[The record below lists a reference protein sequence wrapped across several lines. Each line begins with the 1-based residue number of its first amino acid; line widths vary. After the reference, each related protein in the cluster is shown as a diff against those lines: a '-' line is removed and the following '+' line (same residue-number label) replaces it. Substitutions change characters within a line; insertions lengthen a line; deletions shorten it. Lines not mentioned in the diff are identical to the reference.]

1 MSQLGVTPGSKGGW
15 CKPFVGA
22 SDKGQGWAAI
32 DTGPTEVLRP
42 STQVSSDAGLIVLED
57 DIFLEGLVETPSAES
72 VPVQHPSQAEELVR
86 RSQ

>member
-1 MSQLGVTPGSKGGW
+1 MGLLGVTPGSKGGW
-15 CKPFVGA
+15 CKPF
-22 SDKGQGWAAI
+22 GQGWAAI